1 MTRPFAKE
9 MPGATCV
16 FQPDHIANYKDDPW
30 DIRISLGNAPIDEA
44 YYFTV
49 EDPEAIYWPVTRLL
63 DQYALNPEL
72 ESQLDIDTY
81 PELPFLQRELIQY
94 FGNHKQGLL
103 KVNFFINHSPC
114 SEPIDIAEPAE
125 KHLCVCT
132 SHDHSW
138 DFRVLD
144 LIMVPEVPALTE
156 REIESLRSAYGEIF
170 LLMLLDYHSEERLGR
185 LQAPVAWPSAAGPGG
200 SDRPCLH
207 GLQAQVDR
215 MEADGL
221 IRRKISGTDSGI
233 ETGEE
238 ILTTEKGKTAIAE
251 LNRENAELADLYDCF
266 DSVAVSPA
274 ALGVPDGF
282 DVRVQMM
289 EFDGRDYDRSV
300 LIRVLHDDRDRFFSA
315 DTWLETYV
323 YFTFYDHVR
332 DALAYKTNFSEEVL
346 QALRGLA
353 GQDNEAS
360 DHQG

>member
-1 MTRPFAKE
+1 MTGPFAKE

-49 EDPEAIYWPVTRLL
+49 EDPEAIHWPVTRLL
-63 DQYALNPEL
+63 DECALNPEL

-81 PELPFLQRELIQY
+81 PELPFLQQELIQY
-94 FGNHKQGLL
+94 FENHKQGRL
-103 KVNFFINHSPC
+103 KANFFINHSPA
-114 SEPIDIAEPAE
+114 SQPIDLSEPAE
-125 KHLCVCT
+125 RHLCVCT

-156 REIESLRSAYGEIF
+156 RETERLRSAYGRIF
-170 LLMLLDYHSEERLGR
+170 LLMLLDYHNEESRDGLR
-185 LQAPVAWPSAAGPGG
+185 TPVRWPSAPEPGEP
-200 SDRPCLH
+200 DRAHRHALRT
-207 GLQAQVDR
+207 QVDR

-238 ILTTEKGKTAIAE
+238 IITTEKGRAAIAE
-251 LNRENAELADLYDCF
+251 LSSENAALADLYDRF

-289 EFDGRDYDRSV
+289 EFDGRDHERSV
-300 LIRVLHDDRDRFFSA
+300 LIRVLHDDRDRLFGV
-315 DTWLETYV
+315 DTWLETYGCV
-323 YFTFYDHVR
+323 TFHDDVR
-332 DALAYKTNFSEEVL
+332 DALAYKTNFSAEVL
-346 QALRGLA
+346 QALKLLA
-353 GQDNEAS
+353 GRNSKAS
-360 DHQG
+360 